1 MTTIKTPSEENLYNF
16 EVVSG
21 EPLVTSSQ
29 PFEFFYIDECGNKE
43 EADISSE
50 SFELNVYYNGC
61 LYLNSTDIVVEAPNK
76 IYLNISS
83 LDLKE
88 GLYDYVIKIVD
99 NISVI
104 SGKIRVYEQ

>member
-43 EADISSE
+43 EADVSSK
-50 SFELNVYYNGC
+50 F
-61 LYLNSTDIVVEAPNK
+61 
-76 IYLNISS
+76 
-83 LDLKE
+83 
-88 GLYDYVIKIVD
+88 
-99 NISVI
+99 
-104 SGKIRVYEQ
+104 